1 MRFAIRVKPGVK
13 RAAVGGTWDGAL
25 GEALIV
31 AVAAPAV
38 DGKANRA
45 VCQALAKALGVRAR
59 DLTIVRGE
67 RGRDKLVELE
77 PAPAGAVQR
86 LAELLAA

>member
-13 RAAVGGTWDGAL
+13 RDAVGGTWEGDLGA
-25 GEALIV
+25 ALIV

-45 VCQALAKALGVRAR
+45 VCRVLAKALGVRAR
-59 DLTIVRGE
+59 DVTIVRGE

-77 PAPAGAVQR
+77 PAPPGAVQH
-86 LAELLAA
+86 LGELRRG